1 MANFYVLAVRKLG
14 RAKKRKKGER
24 RVCFSPPSLPPLS
37 FFYSQPNF
45 RVAKTS
51 KFAME
56 TLATQ
61 ANSSLKIIE
70 IFHQPF
76 LPCFNLVN
84 GHEANTSILPA
95 NENTIKH
102 TFTVN
107 MKNTAKKDQ
116 FKKFKSLI
124 IFTIDLAKV
133 SDRRNNFFMVSARP
147 TTSVSSI
154 DLNTFFMLSN

>member
-1 MANFYVLAVRKLG
+1 M
-14 RAKKRKKGER
+14 
-24 RVCFSPPSLPPLS
+24 
-37 FFYSQPNF
+37 
-45 RVAKTS
+45 KTQS
-51 KFAME
+51 
-56 TLATQ
+56 
-61 ANSSLKIIE
+61 N
-70 IFHQPF
+70 
-76 LPCFNLVN
+76 
-84 GHEANTSILPA
+84 
-95 NENTIKH
+95 

-116 FKKFKSLI
+116 FKKFKGLI